1 MDGEAAS
8 DDGRIV
14 RFVPSR
20 VEGLPDVSEVVI
32 RPDRLEVRS
41 AGWWISFPFDGIARW
56 PRPRRLWQFLARH
69 GRRPRWLPVADRDWF
84 HPPRDR
90 FFVFY
95 TDPPVKVF
103 LTDEEKNL
111 TYGETLF
118 RRVEEVIEAGG
129 FNTYDLG

>member
-1 MDGEAAS
+1 MEGEADG

-14 RFVPSR
+14 SFVPSR
-20 VEGLPDVSEVVI
+20 VEGLPDVAEVVI
-32 RPDRLEVRS
+32 RPDRLEVLS
-41 AGWWISFPFDGIARW
+41 AGRWIVFHFFEIALW

-90 FFVFY
+90 FFLFY
-95 TDPPVKVF
+95 AEPPVKVF

-111 TYGETLF
+111 TYGETLL
-118 RRVEEVIEAGG
+118 RKVEEVIEAGG